1 MSVKSLRNLAASALL
16 LSAVL
21 RGQISGP
28 TSGVLYDAEAKALRT
43 FMGVP
48 GAGYLGGAIAENLDA
63 ASVSPDGRRAIA
75 VRDGRLVL
83 LSLTGAAAV
92 DLGDW
97 EGSLH
102 AAAWSPES
110 DAAALAGAAAVLVR
124 ELNGSPEVS
133 PLASPGDI
141 AALATGSHG
150 DAVFA
155 AAAGGIYR
163 LSGEATLVA
172 ALEGASALALDSDG
186 GVLYAASAGRKEIVA
201 IRGLDSS
208 AAVSLLLNET
218 AGLDN
223 IAGLGLSPDGATLY
237 IADAGARRLSGVRAS
252 SGEPVLTL
260 DLSVVPTRLD
270 RAASLFVMNDRTA
283 AESLE
288 IFDPARQAVFFVP
301 PGTPEP
307 GEE

>member
-1 MSVKSLRNLAASALL
+1 
-16 LSAVL
+16 
-21 RGQISGP
+21 
-28 TSGVLYDAEAKALRT
+28 
-43 FMGVP
+43 
-48 GAGYLGGAIAENLDA
+48 
-63 ASVSPDGRRAIA
+63 
-75 VRDGRLVL
+75 LVL